1 MICSL
6 INIIN
11 INIFCLVN
19 KLGMFVIYLLSLN
32 KLNINLQIVL
42 LIVLLMTSYNYFKV
56 YLLATYILVIFS
68 LNKYTD
74 FINNFT
80 YGYFKIHPTLF
91 YLALSMYMW
100 NLKKNNFLKFTKL
113 FITIATTISII
124 LGSLWALYQL
134 SWGYYWSNDPIEL
147 ALVFVLLLFVIQIH
161 TTRLYNYYIHLF
173 FFFVILYI
181 HLIRMGFIY
190 TKHNFFS
197 LLGIFLSFLLFFLY
211 WFYYIML
218 NNIYIQIKLKIT
230 KNYISWL
237 FLCLFSILFINYSY
251 NFYMQK
257 LLKVIIKYSLI
268 FLICHI
274 IWKNVHQKV
283 IHLTYIIIL
292 LFFNLY
298 IIQYLVFIKL
308 STIPNELITQNNKKK
323 IVHAS
328 NLILKY
334 FRLNYQRTMSNLF
347 SLFKYQIN
355 TKFFLQ
361 KNLINFF

>member
-1 MICSL
+1 
-6 INIIN
+6 
-11 INIFCLVN
+11 
-19 KLGMFVIYLLSLN
+19 
-32 KLNINLQIVL
+32 
-42 LIVLLMTSYNYFKV
+42 
-56 YLLATYILVIFS
+56 
-68 LNKYTD
+68 
-74 FINNFT
+74 
-80 YGYFKIHPTLF
+80 
-91 YLALSMYMW
+91 
-100 NLKKNNFLKFTKL
+100 
-113 FITIATTISII
+113 
-124 LGSLWALYQL
+124 
-134 SWGYYWSNDPIEL
+134 
-147 ALVFVLLLFVIQIH
+147 
-161 TTRLYNYYIHLF
+161 
-173 FFFVILYI
+173 
-181 HLIRMGFIY
+181 
-190 TKHNFFS
+190 
-197 LLGIFLSFLLFFLY
+197 
-211 WFYYIML
+211 
-218 NNIYIQIKLKIT
+218 
-230 KNYISWL
+230 
-237 FLCLFSILFINYSY
+237 
-251 NFYMQK
+251 MQK